1 MTSAPMA
8 LNASARQPDTGI
20 TIRDA
25 LETDMA
31 DIHAIYAHHVRHGL
45 ASWEDI
51 PPTLAEML
59 ARREAVLNLD
69 LPYIVAEQDG
79 MIVGY
84 SYAGTYRPRPGYRFA
99 IENSV
104 YVAAGCG
111 GRGVGS
117 ALLQALISRC
127 EQGPGR
133 QMLAVIGDSANEA
146 SIALHRRAGFEMVGI
161 FRSIGFKHGRWLD
174 SVLMQRPLGDGD
186 RSLPE
191 GPEA

>member
-1 MTSAPMA
+1 MTSPQTA
-8 LNASARQPDTGI
+8 LSASTRQSDTGI
-20 TIRDA
+20 VIRDA
-25 LETDMA
+25 IETDMA

-45 ASWEDI
+45 ASWEET

-59 ARREAVLNLD
+59 SRREAVLKLG
-69 LPYIVAEQDG
+69 LPYIVAKQDG
-79 MIVGY
+79 AIVGY

-104 YVAAGCG
+104 YVAENCG
-111 GRGVGS
+111 GRGFGT
-117 ALLQALISRC
+117 ALLRSLITRC
-127 EQGPGR
+127 EQGPWR

-161 FRSIGFKHGRWLD
+161 FRSIGFKHDRWLD

-186 RSLPE
+186 RSPPE
-191 GPEA
+191 GLET